1 MFICHSVRVFGF
13 VQTISPEPL
22 NHFKPNLVLW
32 CTIMSQIVRKK
43 EKKKKV
49 PYCQCQGHN
58 EGLYNQ
64 NMTISTIFQT
74 AGPFAIKLS
83 LVVQHYKPECP
94 AEKLD
99 YCIQGQ
105 GHSENLKYQ

>member
-1 MFICHSVRVFGF
+1 MR
-13 VQTISPEPL
+13 L
-22 NHFKPNLVLW
+22 
-32 CTIMSQIVRKK
+32 IVRQKK
-43 EKKKKV
+43 LV
-49 PYCQCQGHN
+49 HYHQRQGHS

-94 AEKLD
+94 AVKLG
-99 YCIQGQ
+99 YCIQDQ
-105 GHSENLKYQ
+105 GHNEGLKC